1 MVLAGIMDPIQVSN
15 DRIGFAPLETRPLGS
30 SFPILEVYQN
40 ERFFALSNLWTGSA
54 ASGYHFLRNQDD
66 FALKTEVYQMLCQF
80 LEPKK
85 LILDI
90 LIIMEINSKI
100 VIRPIEPLDREWTI
114 DLISERWRSTLIVTR
129 GVKHEIESL
138 PGFIAYLSGD
148 RVGLLTYSITN
159 AECEII
165 TLDSLM
171 ENKGI
176 GSKLIVAARE
186 IAIKSSC
193 NRLWLITTNDNI
205 SGLRFYQKRG
215 FHLVAVH
222 KNALEISRRLKPE
235 IPMIGLDGIPLRD
248 EIELEMRITH

>member
-1 MVLAGIMDPIQVSN
+1 
-15 DRIGFAPLETRPLGS
+15 
-30 SFPILEVYQN
+30 
-40 ERFFALSNLWTGSA
+40 
-54 ASGYHFLRNQDD
+54 
-66 FALKTEVYQMLCQF
+66 MLYQF
-80 LEPKK
+80 LEQEK

-100 VIRPIEPLDREWTI
+100 VIRPIEPLDREWII

-129 GVKHEIESL
+129 GVKHETESL
-138 PGFIAYLSGD
+138 PGFIAYLSRD

-171 ENKGI
+171 ENIGI
-176 GSKLIVAARE
+176 GSMLLLAARE

-205 SGLRFYQKRG
+205 SGLRFFQKRG
-215 FHLVAVH
+215 FQLVAVH

-248 EIELEMRITH
+248 EIELEMRINH

>member
-1 MVLAGIMDPIQVSN
+1 ML
-15 DRIGFAPLETRPLGS
+15 
-30 SFPILEVYQN
+30 YQFI
-40 ERFFALSNLWTGSA
+40 E
-54 ASGYHFLRNQDD
+54 Q
-66 FALKTEVYQMLCQF
+66 E
-80 LEPKK
+80 K

-100 VIRPIEPLDREWTI
+100 VIRPIEPLDREWII

-129 GVKHEIESL
+129 GVKHETESL
-138 PGFIAYLSGD
+138 PGFIVYLSRD

-171 ENKGI
+171 ENIGI
-176 GSKLIVAARE
+176 GSMLLLTSRE

-205 SGLRFYQKRG
+205 SGLRFFQKRG
-215 FHLVAVH
+215 FQLVAVH

-248 EIELEMRITH
+248 EIELEMRINH